1 MLTFDKRIDEY
12 SHDVVGVDIGPRKK
26 KGNPVNFW
34 RRGPKPGLLIQLAF
48 HDCLR
53 YADGSGGCDGCLNWA
68 GMGYRSPKAMSNIQV
83 KHPEWVG
90 AWPKQTKTNN
100 NKLQLSA
107 RSLELIYTLT
117 DWPPGAKELSSSL
130 KESGKSRADLWQFA
144 GNVALERVIKMSNE
158 NCNNDIYGQN
168 IHKSRSNP
176 ERHVSAIE
184 GRQKCEMKL
193 EKPIPFRSGR
203 IDCIP
208 NESLKW
214 SPYPFEATKEEKH
227 SNPHGTG
234 DRVIKDLK
242 EDFNLTARETISLMA
257 LHGLSGDRNDEMFT
271 KYNWIGG
278 TRYTFSNMYFKFLN
292 GKTFW
297 RGNADAFTPGKNKYP
312 KYFIG
317 DKSGNPV
324 GGTTWQIQC
333 KSGWND
339 TESGAEKRNNGGP
352 CHFRPSHPG
361 T

>member
-1 MLTFDKRIDEY
+1 
-12 SHDVVGVDIGPRKK
+12 
-26 KGNPVNFW
+26 
-34 RRGPKPGLLIQLAF
+34 
-48 HDCLR
+48 
-53 YADGSGGCDGCLNWA
+53 
-68 GMGYRSPKAMSNIQV
+68 MSNIQV

-339 TESGAEKRNNGGP
+339 TESGAEKRSNGGP